1 MMPPVL
7 ILAGGFGTRL
17 KSVVP
22 DLPKPLAD
30 INGKP
35 FLWWLL
41 QQLENQGVTNVY
53 LSVGYMHEHIEHYF
67 GAKFNQV
74 NLHYIVE
81 TEPLGTGGAI
91 LNACSQIPETQ
102 ILVLN
107 GDTLAATDLNDFVT
121 YSTKYSSKLYLAI
134 AKVADAGRYGTVI
147 INNNQITGFAEKG
160 KTGEGL
166 INAGIYLLNKTLFED
181 FDLPQKF
188 SFETDI
194 LMKHIST
201 LNLIAYSQVTDF
213 IDIGIPDDYALAQIK
228 VPAMVSQS
236 VAHNK

>member
-1 MMPPVL
+1 MMHPVL

-30 INGKP
+30 VNGKP

-41 QQLENQGVTNVY
+41 QQLENQGAKDVY
-53 LSVGYMHEHIEHYF
+53 LSIGYMHEHIQSYF
-67 GAKFNQV
+67 GAKFNQI

-91 LNACSQIPETQ
+91 MNACQQIPEQ
-102 ILVLN
+102 EILVLN
-107 GDTLAATDLNDFVT
+107 GDTLAMTDLNDFIKFAK
-121 YSTKYSSKLYLAI
+121 SFASKLFLAV

-147 INNNQITGFAEKG
+147 VDGNQITGFAEKG
-160 KTGEGL
+160 KAGAGL
-166 INAGIYLLNKTLFED
+166 INAGIYLLNKSLFND
-181 FDLPQKF
+181 FNLPQKF

-194 LMKHIST
+194 LMKHINS
-201 LNLIAYSQVTDF
+201 LNLIAYSEVSDF
-213 IDIGIPDDYALAQIK
+213 IDIGIPEDYALAQEK
-228 VPAMVSQS
+228 VPNMVLK
-236 VAHNK
+236 NNIK